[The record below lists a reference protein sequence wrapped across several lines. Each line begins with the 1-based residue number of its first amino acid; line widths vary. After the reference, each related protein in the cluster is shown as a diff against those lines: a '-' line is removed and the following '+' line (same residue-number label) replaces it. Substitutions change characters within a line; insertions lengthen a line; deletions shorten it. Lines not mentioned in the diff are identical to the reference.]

1 MKNWNVIKTI
11 MLYATVKH
19 IANTFYV
26 FVNNDIDKNGIIRML
41 ENAGFE
47 ITDLGY
53 GRFGY
58 FNKSKELEIIIT
70 S

>member
-1 MKNWNVIKTI
+1 MKNWEILKTI

-26 FVNNDIDKNGIIRML
+26 FVNNDIDRNGIIYML
-41 ENAGFE
+41 ENSGFK
-47 ITDLGY
+47 ITDLGC

-58 FNKSKELEIIIT
+58 FNKDNKLEIIIT
-70 S
+70 N

>member
-26 FVNNDIDKNGIIRML
+26 FVNNDIDKNGIIYML
-41 ENAGFE
+41 ENSGFK

-58 FNKSKELEIIIT
+58 FNENHKLEIVI
-70 S
+70 SD